1 MQQNC
6 QKLNENL
13 FLTRANYLPG
23 DGWIVN
29 GAILRGETTTVVW
42 DTLSKPEDLYFIDE
56 LIPLDHRAVAVLSHA
71 DWDHCW
77 GTSAFPFD
85 AIIAH
90 QLANDR
96 VLNELPGLLK
106 RYNKR
111 YNNFFAN
118 VTIEP
123 PDFIFDQPITLDL
136 GGKTLELTP
145 VPSHTPDSI
154 FGFCAADGVLLV
166 GDAVETVPQVNEAR
180 LVPGWI
186 ATLRKWAEDPR
197 VKTVIPGHGEI
208 GGVELLNRSADYL
221 SALLEGKTIS
231 TAKLP
236 AADRSAHRA
245 NVKKMKAL

>member
-6 QKLNENL
+6 QKLSENL

-56 LIPLDHRAVAVLSHA
+56 LVPRDHRAVAVLSHA

-90 QLANDR
+90 HLANDR

-123 PDFIFDQPITLDL
+123 PDFVFDQPIALDL
-136 GGKTLELTP
+136 GGKTLELTS

-186 ATLRKWAEDPR
+186 AALRKWAEDPR

-208 GGVELLNRSADYL
+208 GGVELLHRSADYL
-221 SALLEGKTIS
+221 SALIEGKTIP
-231 TAKLP
+231 TAKL
-236 AADRSAHRA
+236 AAVDRSAHRA